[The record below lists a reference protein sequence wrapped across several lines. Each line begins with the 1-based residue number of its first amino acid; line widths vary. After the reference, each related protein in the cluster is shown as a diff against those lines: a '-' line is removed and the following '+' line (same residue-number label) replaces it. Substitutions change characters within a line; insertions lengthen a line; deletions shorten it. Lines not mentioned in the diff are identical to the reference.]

1 MEGRL
6 NECSAKFAAFMYP
19 AVRNNALYA
28 RSCGTHIYANTKNYI
43 FFYALISFP
52 GYWWVHETLKR
63 IHQAYSPWSI
73 YSLLI
78 GGRFKV
84 HCLWVW
90 ATLVV
95 CRKYSTYGGE
105 KGKKIERQREVFW
118 RQKIQSA
125 LWQLRSAFC
134 GHLCG
139 SVKWLY
145 LAEPRVGWVRSL
157 PLPGLS
163 NTTPTTIS
171 VAFFY
176 ALYGASIISL
186 THLRNRN
193 REDGGR
199 IRSGMRGGNASAKG

>member
-19 AVRNNALYA
+19 VVRNNALYA
-28 RSCGTHIYANTKNYI
+28 RSCGTHIYANTWKNYI

-52 GYWWVHETLKR
+52 GYWWFHETLKR

-78 GGRFKV
+78 GGWFKV

-105 KGKKIERQREVFW
+105 KGKKIETTWGFLKTKNPVRAVT
-118 RQKIQSA
+118 A
-125 LWQLRSAFC
+125 PLRV
-134 GHLCG
+134 LRP
-139 SVKWLY
+139 SVRLSKMAVSSGASCWL
-145 LAEPRVGWVRSL
+145 GSL
-157 PLPGLS
+157 P
-163 NTTPTTIS
+163 
-171 VAFFY
+171 
-176 ALYGASIISL
+176 AS
-186 THLRNRN
+186 TR
-193 REDGGR
+193 
-199 IRSGMRGGNASAKG
+199 AQ